1 MLAMSEFQQNV
12 PAAGLEASVAQWDIH
27 VHLPAGAV
35 QKDGPS
41 AGITL
46 AAALASLFAERCA
59 RADTAMTGELTLR
72 GLVLPVGGIKEKL
85 LAAHQAGTRSCI
97 WSLLCKALSG
107 LHACLGLYCLW
118 LDFISK
124 LAAAHH
130 TLSEILT
137 PSGMP

>member
-1 MLAMSEFQQNV
+1 MCRTIAPSNLQQTV
-12 PAAGLEASVAQWDIH
+12 LAAGLEASAAQWDIH

-85 LAAHQAGTRSCI
+85 LAAHQAGMRSCN
-97 WSLLCKALSG
+97 WNVLCRASSG
-107 LHACLGLYCLW
+107 PHACLGLVLPIVGSQ
-118 LDFISK
+118 FEAGGSTFK
-124 LAAAHH
+124 
-130 TLSEILT
+130 
-137 PSGMP
+137 